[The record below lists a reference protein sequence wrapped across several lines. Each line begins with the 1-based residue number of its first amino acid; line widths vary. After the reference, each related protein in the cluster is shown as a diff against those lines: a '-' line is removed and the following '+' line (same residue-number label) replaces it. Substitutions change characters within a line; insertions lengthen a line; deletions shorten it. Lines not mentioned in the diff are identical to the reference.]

1 MGKLGPLN
9 GKRSFVGDVESY
21 CFHILLRTTLWM
33 SQDGYQINRM
43 GSINDGFVNVVCR
56 LEGLAVMIP
65 KTDGNK
71 NYSRVLLV

>member
-1 MGKLGPLN
+1 
-9 GKRSFVGDVESY
+9 
-21 CFHILLRTTLWM
+21 M